1 MTSPTSVVAPRTR
14 PIRFYL
20 DLLLPVCGLMCFA
33 MAQDGISAAAGW
45 AFLLGLAV
53 VGAASFLDLPRPPG
67 FVTFAAVLLLLIPI
81 LGQIS
86 LRYAAEPLLEALL
99 LLFLLRVYERRGPRE
114 YAQVV
119 IILLAAAVIYAV
131 LSVERVF
138 MTVCVGVG
146 IVGSMILMMSAWMRR
161 EPDARLSWSD
171 VRGLLARALGMFLVM
186 LPLCLLLFFAAPR
199 FRSPFRVS
207 QGGFGATTGFSDQL
221 SLGDVGQIQES
232 GRLAF
237 RAEMRDI
244 APRTPYWRGVV
255 LSLFTGDTWTV
266 NLVGRRGGWDAPTSG
281 AENLRY
287 SIQMEPSGHRWLFT
301 LDRPVTLWGTDA
313 LDLGNGTY
321 AHRSFNGARYEAES
335 VLDPTGGGS
344 LTPRDEALCLQLP
357 EGYSPAVR
365 RLAEEIAG
373 GAKGD
378 REKMEAVVARL
389 SGGEYRWTLRN
400 LAQGRNALEDFLLR
414 LKRGNCEYFASAAGV
429 MLRMLGVPARLV
441 GGYRGGDYNRTGGF
455 YSVRDLNAHV
465 WVEAWDRASRAWI
478 RLDPTPTALEDE
490 VEAEVLA
497 SGSGW
502 GEFWDY
508 LDYQWNRYFVAYG
521 GSQQAQWA
529 GALRSL
535 LRNPRAALP
544 SVGSFMDGTGRGA
557 SRAAFAVGAVILA
570 LASGWGV
577 WRYAHRDE
585 RAALLRRFD
594 RLMARRGFVR
604 SPCVGLLEFAWTL
617 PEPLRADALDFASGL
632 SAVFYGG
639 RELDGP
645 CREAL
650 LRALSALS
658 STRG

>member
-1 MTSPTSVVAPRTR
+1 MTSPAAVGVPRTR

-33 MAQDGISAAAGW
+33 MARDGVSAAAGW
-45 AFLLGLAV
+45 AFLLGLAT

-67 FVTFAAVLLLLIPI
+67 FVIFTATLLLLIPI

-86 LRYAAEPLLEALL
+86 LRYAAEPLLEATL
-99 LLFLLRVYERRGPRE
+99 LLFLLRVYEKRGPRE
-114 YAQVV
+114 YVQVV
-119 IILLAAAVIYAV
+119 IILLAAVVIYAV
-131 LSVERVF
+131 LSIERVF
-138 MTVCVGVG
+138 MTVCVGMG
-146 IVGSMILMMSAWMRR
+146 LAGSMILMLSAWMRR
-161 EPDARLSWSD
+161 EPDARLGWSD
-171 VRGLLARALGMFLVM
+171 VKGLFVRALGMFLVM

-199 FRSPFRVS
+199 FRSPFRIA
-207 QGGFGATTGFSDQL
+207 QGGLGATTGFSDQL
-221 SLGDVGQIQES
+221 TLGDVGQIQES

-237 RAEMRDI
+237 RAEVRDI

-266 NLVGRRGGWDAPTSG
+266 NLAGRRGGWDVPTSG
-281 AENLRY
+281 GGNLRY
-287 SIQMEPSGHRWLFT
+287 SIQLEPGGHRWLFT
-301 LDRPVTLWGTDA
+301 LDRPVALWGTEA

-321 AHRSFNGARYEAES
+321 ARRSFNGARYEAES
-335 VLDPTGGGS
+335 VLDPAGGGS
-344 LTPRDEALCLQLP
+344 LTPRDEALYLQLP

-373 GAKGD
+373 GAEED
-378 REKMEAVVARL
+378 REKMEAVIARL
-389 SGGEYRWTLRN
+389 SGGEYRWTLRS

-465 WVEAWDRASRAWI
+465 WVEAWDRSSRAWI

-490 VEAEVLA
+490 ADAAVLA
-497 SGSGW
+497 SGGGW

-521 GSQQAQWA
+521 GSQQAQWV

-544 SVGSFMDGTGRGA
+544 SMGGFADGAGRGA
-557 SRAAFAVGAVILA
+557 SRAAFALGAAVLA
-570 LASGWGV
+570 LAGGWGV

-585 RAALLRRFD
+585 RTALLRRFD

-604 SPCVGLLEFAWTL
+604 SPCVGLLEFAWAL
-617 PEPLRADALDFASGL
+617 PEPLRANALDFALGL

-645 CREAL
+645 RREAL

-658 STRG
+658 SARG

>member
-1 MTSPTSVVAPRTR
+1 MTSPAAVGVPRTR

-33 MAQDGISAAAGW
+33 MARDGVSAAAGW
-45 AFLLGLAV
+45 AFLLGLAT

-67 FVTFAAVLLLLIPI
+67 FVTFTATLLLLIPI

-86 LRYAAEPLLEALL
+86 LRYAAEPLLEATL
-99 LLFLLRVYERRGPRE
+99 LLFLLRVYEKRGPRE
-114 YAQVV
+114 YVQVV
-119 IILLAAAVIYAV
+119 IILLAAVVIYAV
-131 LSVERVF
+131 LSIERVF
-138 MTVCVGVG
+138 MTVCVGMG
-146 IVGSMILMMSAWMRR
+146 LAGSMILMLSAWMRR

-171 VRGLLARALGMFLVM
+171 VRGLFVRALGMFLVM

-199 FRSPFRVS
+199 FRSPFRIA
-207 QGGFGATTGFSDQL
+207 QGGLGATTGFSDQL
-221 SLGDVGQIQES
+221 TLGDVGQIQES

-266 NLVGRRGGWDAPTSG
+266 NLAGRRGGWDVPTSG
-281 AENLRY
+281 GGNLRY
-287 SIQMEPSGHRWLFT
+287 SIQLEPGGHRWLFT
-301 LDRPVTLWGTDA
+301 LDRPVALWGTEA
-313 LDLGNGTY
+313 LDLSNGTY
-321 AHRSFNGARYEAES
+321 ARRSFNGARYEAES
-335 VLDPTGGGS
+335 VLDPAGGGS
-344 LTPRDEALCLQLP
+344 LTPRDEALYLQLP

-373 GAKGD
+373 GAEED
-378 REKMEAVVARL
+378 REKMEAVIARL
-389 SGGEYRWTLRN
+389 SGGEYRWTLRS

-465 WVEAWDRASRAWI
+465 WVEAWDRSSRAWI

-490 VEAEVLA
+490 ADAAVLA
-497 SGSGW
+497 SGGGW

-521 GSQQAQWA
+521 GSQQAQWV

-544 SVGSFMDGTGRGA
+544 SMGGFVDAAGRGA
-557 SRAAFAVGAVILA
+557 SRAAFALGAAVLA
-570 LASGWGV
+570 LAGGWGV

-585 RAALLRRFD
+585 RTALLRRFD
-594 RLMARRGFVR
+594 CLMARRGFVR
-604 SPCVGLLEFAWTL
+604 SPCVGLLEFAWAL
-617 PEPLRADALDFASGL
+617 PEPLRADALDFALGL

-645 CREAL
+645 RREAL

-658 STRG
+658 SARG